1 MLQKTVSKRVVQ
13 ETTEVTGDLIGNKI
27 TYKITPADKSKEDDK
42 TKEIPE
48 IYKDNKLLKTQ
59 DCFDTI

>member
-27 TYKITPADKSKEDDK
+27 STLADKSREDDK
-42 TKEIPE
+42 TKEIRE
-48 IYKDNKLLKTQ
+48 IYKDNKLLKT
-59 DCFDTI
+59 

>member
-42 TKEIPE
+42 TKEIP
-48 IYKDNKLLKTQ
+48 
-59 DCFDTI
+59 

>member
-27 TYKITPADKSKEDDK
+27 SYKITLADKSREDDK
-42 TKEIPE
+42 TKEMRE
-48 IYKDNKLLKTQ
+48 IYKDNKLLKT
-59 DCFDTI
+59 